1 MGIAAG
7 GFLLF
12 TGLEIRHL
20 WQGAEL
26 SLSYGVSEG
35 ELYTYSVVGLL
46 YAIFAIVYGT
56 SARKTVLYKIG
67 MALLGLVIA
76 KIFLIDMA
84 GLQGLWRVAAFMGLG
99 LALLGLAWMYRNMGH
114 PDRTRK

>member
-1 MGIAAG
+1 MAG
-7 GFLLF
+7 M
-12 TGLEIRHL
+12 
-20 WQGAEL
+20 
-26 SLSYGVSEG
+26 V
-35 ELYTYSVVGLL
+35 
-46 YAIFAIVYGT
+46 
-56 SARKTVLYKIG
+56 
-67 MALLGLVIA
+67 LLGLNIA